1 VTLARSSLR
10 HLLRHPWITTLSV
23 IGVAL
28 GVAVVV
34 AIDLSSTSARRSFE
48 LATDAVTGQATHHI
62 IGGPGGLDE
71 SLYTVLRADLAFRS
85 SAPVIEARLLLPDA
99 GRRLGLLGVDPLAEA
114 GFRNYAGTGLSDRA
128 LLATMMQEN
137 AALMVE
143 SSARD
148 LGLSI
153 GDTLHVVVGGRQQTL
168 TLAGTLEPGNELQRR
183 GLENLLLVDI
193 STAQELL
200 GFEGKLSRI
209 DLIVP
214 EGELGSERL
223 AELRSQ
229 LPAAVAIER
238 SQSRTETAA
247 ELTRA
252 FRLNIQALSLLALL
266 CGGFLIYNSVT
277 FSVVIRRRL
286 FGTMRAL
293 GVTRGQILRI
303 VLIEAVVVGLCG
315 TLLGLFL
322 GSFLARALI
331 GMVAQ
336 TITDFYFS
344 VSVTRMPVEPLVI
357 ARGLGLGLIAS
368 VLAGL
373 RPALEAT
380 RVSPRRALM
389 RSELERASEQN
400 AKLAAIFGVAMI
412 VAGTLLLLLAGKSI
426 GVSFGAFFIFLLGC
440 ALLTPQTVLQAGRW
454 LARPLGASLGMV
466 GRMAGRGLAANI
478 SRTGVAVAALMLA
491 LAVSIG
497 VGVMISGFRSTV
509 ERWLS
514 AALPADLY
522 FLSEDAGNDSM
533 PSTAITDDWI
543 VAISARPEIA
553 RVNTL
558 RRSRVRSPHGELL
571 LVAIDID
578 QRSHEAFD
586 LKHGSQEK
594 AWRAFY
600 GGSGVL
606 ISEALAFRTDLEL
619 GSSLGL
625 DTAQGRRSLEVVGIF
640 YDYSTDRGYV
650 LMDLER
656 YRELWNDQ
664 GITGASAFLHDPA
677 ELDRIADQI
686 RSEIPGDSPLI
697 VRTDRSLR
705 EESLLV
711 FDRTFRI
718 TGVLRSLTT
727 IVAMIGILGAL
738 MALQFERSRELG
750 LLRASGLTR
759 RQLWMLVITQT
770 GLIGLISGLLAVPV
784 GIAMATMMT
793 LFINQRSFGWTMP
806 LEVDPS
812 ILLQAVA
819 IAVAVALVAGL
830 LPSARMAAT
839 APAAALR
846 EE

>member
-1 VTLARSSLR
+1 MTLALSSLR
-10 HLLRHPWITTLSV
+10 HLLRHPWITALSV
-23 IGVAL
+23 LGVSL

-62 IGGPGGLDE
+62 VGGPGGLDE
-71 SLYTVLRADLAFRS
+71 RLYATLRADLAFRS
-85 SAPVIEARLLLPDA
+85 SAPVIEARVLLPDSD
-99 GRRLGLLGVDPLAEA
+99 RRVGLLGVDPLAEA
-114 GFRNYAGTGLSDRA
+114 GFRDYSGTGLSDRE
-128 LLATMMQEN
+128 LLTTMMLEQ
-137 AALMVE
+137 AALMIE
-143 SSARD
+143 SSAVD
-148 LGLSI
+148 LGLRV
-153 GDTLHVVVGGRQQTL
+153 GDTLLVTAGGREQAL
-168 TLAGTLEPGNELQRR
+168 TLAGTLEPASELQRR

-200 GFEGKLSRI
+200 GFEGKLSRV

-214 EGELGSERL
+214 EGELGAERL

-229 LPAAVAIER
+229 LPPGVSIER
-238 SQSRTETAA
+238 SQSRTETAD

-303 VLIEAVVVGLCG
+303 VLIEAIVVGLSG
-315 TLLGLFL
+315 TLIGLFL

-344 VSVTRMPVEPLVI
+344 VSVTRMPIDPLVI

-368 VLAGL
+368 VVAGL

-389 RSELERASEQN
+389 RSELERVSEQN

-412 VAGTLLLLLAGKSI
+412 AAGTLLLALAGKSI
-426 GVSFGAFFIFLLGC
+426 SISFGAFFVFLLGC
-440 ALLTPQTVLQAGRW
+440 ALLTPQTVLLAGRW
-454 LARPLGASLGMV
+454 LAGPLGSTLGMV

-522 FLSEDAGNDSM
+522 FLSDDAGSDSM
-533 PSTAITDDWI
+533 PSMAVTSEWI
-543 VAISARPEIA
+543 ASISARPDIA
-553 RVNTL
+553 HVNTL
-558 RRSRVRSPHGELL
+558 RRARVRSSRGEML
-571 LVAIDID
+571 LVALDID
-578 QRSHEAFD
+578 QRSHKAFE
-586 LKHGSQEK
+586 LKHGSEK
-594 AWRAFY
+594 EAWRAFY
-600 GGSGVL
+600 DGSGVL

-619 GSSLGL
+619 GSSLEL
-625 DTAQGRRSLEVVGIF
+625 DTAQGPRSLEVVGIF
-640 YDYSTDRGYV
+640 YDYSTDRGYT
-650 LMDLER
+650 LMDLDR
-656 YRELWNDQ
+656 YRQLWGDM
-664 GITGASAFLHDPA
+664 GITGASAFVRDPA
-677 ELDRIADQI
+677 ELDRIAEAI
-686 RSEIPGDSPLI
+686 RDEIPGDSPLI

-705 EESLLV
+705 EESLRV

-718 TGVLRSLTT
+718 TGVLRTLTT
-727 IVAMIGILGAL
+727 VVAMIGILGAL

-759 RQLWMLVITQT
+759 RQLWTLVITQT
-770 GLIGLISGLLAVPV
+770 GLIGLVSGLLAVPV

-806 LEVDPS
+806 LEIDPA
-812 ILLQAVA
+812 ILVQAVA